1 MPLVICRACKSYAG
15 KAIDYVTDKKKA
27 ERVITHG
34 LDENRSLAQQFI
46 DTAML
51 HGKGDTYDERKY
63 YHIKISF
70 EPKDRIENGGKLNAE
85 LAEKIA
91 NEYFEKQ
98 YGKHEYIIAMHT
110 DKEHIHCHA
119 IINAVNFESGKKIQ
133 HSNKDLSD
141 MKDKVNDVAEK
152 YGVSRFDWKEA
163 VRLKREKAKQERA
176 DKPKEL
182 TQAEKYIQERHGNE
196 WSSASWKE
204 TLRKKIDEAKKVCTT
219 RAEFQK
225 YLFENY
231 GVEMPR
237 NTNKTVSFK
246 HPAVDETV
254 RGVKLGAEYTAE
266 SIDEALKENMPLRGE
281 NERKMNHAELHPI
294 EKRITDYVANETGSR
309 FGEKI
314 ADGYFQKQDESH
326 KYTFDAYGKKEN
338 VPSDRE
344 KLPYMKDKITDVAE
358 KYEEDG
364 DRKQG
369 IGIKREEL
377 KQEIATAPKELT
389 QAGKYI
395 QERHGNEWSSSSWK
409 EMLKSKIDEAK
420 KVCTTRAEFQKYL
433 FENYG
438 IEMPRNTNDTVSFK
452 HPAVDE
458 TVRGVKLGA
467 GYTAESIDEALKENI
482 PLQWENERKMN
493 NAELRP
499 TKERTTDNA
508 DAINAGDNTGAN
520 NEINIGH
527 NISANGTVGSG
538 VDENGE
544 RGAKTSVSELREKLQ
559 QIRGLGK
566 RYNPAEQRRAAEAA
580 EQSARK
586 IREKVER
593 VRAEQQAS
601 ERESREKTERA
612 KVEQRYVKRESRD
625 HDDGL
630 DR

>member
-91 NEYFEKQ
+91 YEYFEKQ
-98 YGKHEYIIAMHT
+98 YGKHEYIIATHT

-141 MKDKVNDVAEK
+141 MKDQVNDAAEK
-152 YGVSRFDWKEA
+152 YGVSRFDWRQA

-182 TQAEKYIQERHGNE
+182 TQAEKYIQERHGDE

-204 TLRKKIDEAKKVCTT
+204 TLRSKIDEAKKVCTT

-266 SIDEALKENMPLRGE
+266 SIDK
-281 NERKMNHAELHPI
+281 
-294 EKRITDYVANETGSR
+294 
-309 FGEKI
+309 
-314 ADGYFQKQDESH
+314 
-326 KYTFDAYGKKEN
+326 
-338 VPSDRE
+338 
-344 KLPYMKDKITDVAE
+344 
-358 KYEEDG
+358 
-364 DRKQG
+364 
-369 IGIKREEL
+369 
-377 KQEIATAPKELT
+377 
-389 QAGKYI
+389 
-395 QERHGNEWSSSSWK
+395 
-409 EMLKSKIDEAK
+409 
-420 KVCTTRAEFQKYL
+420 
-433 FENYG
+433 
-438 IEMPRNTNDTVSFK
+438 
-452 HPAVDE
+452 
-458 TVRGVKLGA
+458 
-467 GYTAESIDEALKENI
+467 ALKENI
-482 PLQWENERKMN
+482 PLQGENERKMN

-499 TKERTTDNA
+499 AKEGTTGDA
-508 DAINAGDNTGAN
+508 DSINARDNTGAN
-520 NEINIGH
+520 NEINSRH

-538 VDENGE
+538 TDENGE
-544 RGAKTSVSELREKLQ
+544 RGVKTNVGELREKLQ
-559 QIRGLGK
+559 QIRGLDK
-566 RYNPAEQRRAAEAA
+566 EFNPTEQRKSDEAA
-580 EQSARK
+580 ERALQQA
-586 IREKVER
+586 
-593 VRAEQQAS
+593 RAEADRIKNKQQRS
-601 ERESREKTERA
+601 EQKHKGHDQGDER
-612 KVEQRYVKRESRD
+612 
-625 HDDGL
+625 
-630 DR
+630 